1 MNMTFDQ
8 AVTSLKIRE
17 EWDIITE
24 YLDAQREAAIADF
37 QTPDHVD
44 NACKLARL
52 AGEVAAYDS
61 IIRIFR
67 DAPGSSTTV
76 SG

>member
-1 MNMTFDQ
+1 MTFDQ
-8 AVTSLKIRE
+8 AVTSLKVRE
-17 EWDIITE
+17 EWGIIVE

-67 DAPGSSTTV
+67 DATGSSTTV